1 MKKVN
6 YPNLNDYDLS
16 AYEELKGDVLY
27 TINGGVTMSPEDQK
41 NMADAAKNGDNETQK
56 EILKKYETSETP
68 TPTPPA
74 TTQTTTST
82 TPPVTNT
89 TTNTNNPT
97 TTPTTTVK
105 PKQTTK
111 PSTASEGSNNG
122 GTTTPTNSGNNSTG
136 GTNNYNGSTGNTGN
150 NSQNNKPISEEERY
164 YQAGLAHVEDYKN
177 TALNSLAIKG
187 NDVSVKGKSING
199 WYYNGD
205 GTYTVIAES
214 ATLWDLYGPNWKEL
228 SGYEGDPTK
237 LHVGDTVG
245 KKKAG
250 YKFEFSSG
258 KSGLELLGEK
268 LKKEA
273 LNNPI
278 KIPESY
284 LETETLK
291 KEEVASLCLNVFN
304 EVYKNTNPGT
314 RIGGKLLTNQK
325 SLHSTNSS
333 LFGNLEKGIGEA
345 GNASYLLSM
354 TTSDFPELS
363 NFSKTMGSASEAFGV
378 VSAIIDFYQI
388 TKEPSFDNSR
398 NLIASAWGMADPF
411 GGMFLQSYYNY
422 LDTVDKYFG
431 NGNSRPNS
439 LVSVN
444 SIRK

>member
-1 MKKVN
+1 M
-6 YPNLNDYDLS
+6 
-16 AYEELKGDVLY
+16 
-27 TINGGVTMSPEDQK
+27 
-41 NMADAAKNGDNETQK
+41 
-56 EILKKYETSETP
+56 
-68 TPTPPA
+68 
-74 TTQTTTST
+74 
-82 TPPVTNT
+82 
-89 TTNTNNPT
+89 
-97 TTPTTTVK
+97 K

-111 PSTASEGSNNG
+111 TSTASEGSNNG

-278 KIPESY
+278 KIPESF

-314 RIGGKLLTNQK
+314 RIGGKLLPNQK

-345 GNASYLLSM
+345 GNASYILSK
-354 TTSDFPELS
+354 TTSGDSEWS
-363 NFSKTMGSASEAFGV
+363 NFSKTMGGVSSNLGWLSFGIDV
-378 VSAIIDFYQI
+378 VQLCFD
-388 TKEPSFDNSR
+388 PSFTNSR
-398 NLIASAWGMADPF
+398 NLTASSWGLVDTF

-422 LDTVDKYFG
+422 LETVDSCFG
-431 NGNSRPNS
+431 NRNPRPNS
-439 LVSVN
+439 LVSVDP
-444 SIRK
+444 IRK